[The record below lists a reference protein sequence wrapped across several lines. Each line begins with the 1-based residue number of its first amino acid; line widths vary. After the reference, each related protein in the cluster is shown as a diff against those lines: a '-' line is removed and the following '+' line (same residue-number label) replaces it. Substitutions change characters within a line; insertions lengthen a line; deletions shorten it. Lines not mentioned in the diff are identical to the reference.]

1 METLADK
8 IKRDGALNELDAVGW
23 AIRLAKRIELLHSRG
38 ISHGGVTPASVRVDG
53 VSRASHGVLAD
64 AQPETGTLSFHS
76 PERVTAGGRS
86 PSDDTW
92 AVAATLYAVLTG
104 QEPFSGGDAQ
114 EVRQKILAATV
125 APLAVYDIGDDD
137 LQRVLDDALARDIK
151 QRIVQISALREAL
164 ETWHPDPTTRD
175 LPPLQEDEDYD
186 DDEATMMRPAMFPL
200 LGTSSSSKRASQPHA
215 ADKRDAP
222 KPVPAPSEPAS
233 SDEATS
239 APGTHPS
246 GGGPPNPSPPSADH
260 AAPAPNPASV
270 PRAAGAAA
278 SRTAPGA
285 APARAAVPRL
295 LARKPAEG
303 AAATPAQRSPLRAAP
318 LAAPI
323 IREITDPATSHAAE
337 VPTTV
342 RSSVVKV
349 HDDEDDEATVMREG
363 LVAVIDARRQDE
375 AEPRAGEGITAA
387 ADSPPDTVQGES
399 RNTQVSPEMPVPAAQ
414 AASASSGP
422 AAIDRSEA
430 TLLLPSDGPADS
442 KFGAADTLPAPPA
455 SAASREVAR
464 VGEALRASP
473 VAPMATFAPAEP
485 AAMAGPPSQSS
496 GYGPHAYGQPG
507 VAGYGAPP
515 QSHPQPPAAGFAPA
529 SGPWSPPRQ
538 SIPPRSRLLPAI
550 LVAVVV
556 LIVAAFTAFA
566 LLRYRAT
573 GRVLGAAPSPRAA
586 PAASFRNT

>member
-1 METLADK
+1 
-8 IKRDGALNELDAVGW
+8 
-23 AIRLAKRIELLHSRG
+23 
-38 ISHGGVTPASVRVDG
+38 
-53 VSRASHGVLAD
+53 
-64 AQPETGTLSFHS
+64 
-76 PERVTAGGRS
+76 VTAGGRS

-375 AEPRAGEGITAA
+375 AGPRAGEGITAA

-414 AASASSGP
+414 AASAFSGP

-442 KFGAADTLPAPPA
+442 KLGAADTLPAPPA

-473 VAPMATFAPAEP
+473 VAPMAMFAPAEP

-496 GYGPHAYGQPG
+496 GGPVSAGLVASAAAGLGVSPQAYPPPGPAGGGVPPQAYGQPASSGHGPQAYGQPG